1 MSMIQEQA
9 MQLLQQLPD
18 EKIQAI
24 ITLATDEI
32 KLMRLSDADRLER
45 KKAAL
50 ASLES
55 LKLDLPEGF
64 DADTEYAEAMEGKYG
79 TAD

>member
-64 DADTEYAEAMEGKYG
+64 DADKEYAEAMEGKYG